1 MNKDILN
8 YNLIRICEQ
17 LSTEQI
23 LNARKNRNWSKFD
36 KMNDLSKL
44 MFRLE
49 ELQIYEDIIDPDYI
63 PDLWKYFHNN
73 IFNKLFHIIDINCIN
88 SIFRRVTII

>member
-8 YNLIRICEQ
+8 YNLIKICEQ

-23 LNARKNRNWSKFD
+23 LNARRNRNWSKFD

-44 MFRLE
+44 MFILE
-49 ELQIYEDIIDPDYI
+49 ELQIYEDIIDSDYI
-63 PDLWKYFHNN
+63 PDL
-73 IFNKLFHIIDINCIN
+73 
-88 SIFRRVTII
+88 

>member
-8 YNLIRICEQ
+8 YNLIKICEQ

-23 LNARKNRNWSKFD
+23 LNARRNRNWSKFD

-49 ELQIYEDIIDPDYI
+49 ELQIYED
-63 PDLWKYFHNN
+63 
-73 IFNKLFHIIDINCIN
+73 
-88 SIFRRVTII
+88 

>member
-8 YNLIRICEQ
+8 YNLIKICEQ

-23 LNARKNRNWSKFD
+23 LNARRNRNCGKFD

-63 PDLWKYFHNN
+63 TNL
-73 IFNKLFHIIDINCIN
+73 
-88 SIFRRVTII
+88 

>member
-8 YNLIRICEQ
+8 YNLIKICEQ

-23 LNARKNRNWSKFD
+23 LNARRNRNWSKFD

-63 PDLWKYFHNN
+63 PNLWKYPYHN
-73 IFNKLFHIIDINCIN
+73 IFNKFSHIKNVDCVYC
-88 SIFRRVTII
+88 IFRGVTVV

>member
-8 YNLIRICEQ
+8 YNLIRICGQ

-63 PDLWKYFHNN
+63 PDL
-73 IFNKLFHIIDINCIN
+73 
-88 SIFRRVTII
+88 